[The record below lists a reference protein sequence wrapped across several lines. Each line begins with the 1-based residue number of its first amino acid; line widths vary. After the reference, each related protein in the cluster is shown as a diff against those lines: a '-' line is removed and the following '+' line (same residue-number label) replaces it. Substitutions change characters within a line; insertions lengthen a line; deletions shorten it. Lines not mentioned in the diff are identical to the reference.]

1 MSTGKIYNVR
11 ADSTGTLI
19 VTEYD
24 ANASV
29 TTILGN
35 IVDNEPNPQVNRC
48 DASGFDSNN
57 GILYYAGNDGT
68 SNCLYIIPVRN
79 ASFSWTK
86 VALPALAGDNSY
98 SLLNYDNTN
107 NKLYAVTQALDANGS
122 YSKASVLEINTTN
135 GETTNLGTL
144 PLFIQSSSLSNVS
157 AFDQQSGSLLLIG
170 YNNDNPLNTERGL
183 FIFNTNN
190 NTYQMGQMPQG
201 GFLSEIVC
209 DNYNYAVLKYGGN
222 TPPIVINPEFT
233 NNMVY
238 PNPAKQKFNLYLP
251 DFTVNTTYQIVNTS
265 GQKLLTGT
273 IRNANTEIYTHQLPR
288 GQYFILIQQQG
299 KTKTLRLVID

>member
-1 MSTGKIYNVR
+1 
-11 ADSTGTLI
+11 
-19 VTEYD
+19 
-24 ANASV
+24 
-29 TTILGN
+29 LGN

-68 SNCLYIIPVRN
+68 SNCLYKISVRN

-86 VALPALAGDNSY
+86 VALPALAVDNSY

-122 YSKASVLEINTTN
+122 YSKAIVLEINTTN
-135 GETTNLGTL
+135 GETTNLGIL

-190 NTYQMGQMPQG
+190 TTVTIPKGTKIAQ
-201 GFLSEIVC
+201 
-209 DNYNYAVLKYGGN
+209 AVLSPVVNGKYVDLIKVNKVGDGDRGN
-222 TPPIVINPEFT
+222 NGFG
-233 NNMVY
+233 
-238 PNPAKQKFNLYLP
+238 
-251 DFTVNTTYQIVNTS
+251 S
-265 GQKLLTGT
+265 TG
-273 IRNANTEIYTHQLPR
+273 
-288 GQYFILIQQQG
+288 
-299 KTKTLRLVID
+299 LV